1 MVTILALAF
10 VAFFLYFFYKIYS
23 SNKTAS
29 PTGKNYSPHFKPV
42 TNVEESERQIREE
55 MSVDIPAHLQYLETL
70 IKQKDYSGFFNAY
83 AEMNVDLEHDIDI
96 HHNMTVLDYIEDT
109 FGRSDMETF
118 KDVQN
123 RVELMKFS
131 PFKEEDSMNDLLQ
144 QIYSA
149 YSKIEK

>member
-1 MVTILALAF
+1 M
-10 VAFFLYFFYKIYS
+10 
-23 SNKTAS
+23 
-29 PTGKNYSPHFKPV
+29 
-42 TNVEESERQIREE
+42 
-55 MSVDIPAHLQYLETL
+55 
-70 IKQKDYSGFFNAY
+70 NA
-83 AEMNVDLEHDIDI
+83 DLEHDIDI

-109 FGRSDMETF
+109 FGRIDMETF
-118 KDVQN
+118 KDVQS